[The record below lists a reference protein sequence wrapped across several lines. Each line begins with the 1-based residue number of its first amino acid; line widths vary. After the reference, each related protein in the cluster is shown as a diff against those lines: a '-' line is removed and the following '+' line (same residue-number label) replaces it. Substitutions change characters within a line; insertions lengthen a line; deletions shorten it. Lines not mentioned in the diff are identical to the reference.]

1 IPVIEMIE
9 IGAGGGSIAGV
20 DRLGRIRVGPQSAG
34 ADPGPAAFGNGGK
47 QPTVTDADIVQGLI
61 APHGFAE
68 SRISMNPGAATAALK
83 SEVGDALGL
92 DPDRAAFA
100 VTEIVDENMANAGR
114 MHAVE
119 SGRNLDDHVMIAIGG
134 NGPLHATRLA
144 RRTRVRTVVV
154 PRNPGVGSA
163 VGFLH
168 APVSFEIVRSRYT
181 TLESLDVDAINRFFR
196 DMATEARTVVRA
208 GAPDGPLT
216 ERRVA
221 FMRYHGQ
228 GHEIEVTVPPRD
240 LEPPDAIGLRRTFEA
255 EYRRQFSRTV
265 PDMKIEILNWAIHL
279 ASEVPGIDPAPAAT
293 APSTANPAGSRMI
306 LCDVTGEW
314 REVAVYD
321 RANLSDGARLSG
333 PALVTEP
340 QTTTLVSAD
349 FDARVDGAGNIWM
362 TRQEGTLP

>member
-1 IPVIEMIE
+1 
-9 IGAGGGSIAGV
+9 
-20 DRLGRIRVGPQSAG
+20 
-34 ADPGPAAFGNGGK
+34 
-47 QPTVTDADIVQGLI
+47 
-61 APHGFAE
+61 
-68 SRISMNPGAATAALK
+68 MNPSAAKAELK
-83 SEVGDALGL
+83 RKVGDALGL
-92 DPDRAAFA
+92 DPDRAALA
-100 VTEIVDENMANAGR
+100 VTEIVDENMASAGR

-119 SGRNLDDHVMIAIGG
+119 SGSNLDDHAMIAIGG

-168 APVSFEIVRSRYT
+168 APVSYEIVRSRYT
-181 TLESLDVDAINRFFR
+181 TLESLDVDAINRFFQ
-196 DMATEARTVVRA
+196 DMANEARTVVRG
-208 GAPDGPLT
+208 GAPDGPLI

-240 LEPPDAIGLRRTFEA
+240 LEPSDADGLRSAFEA
-255 EYRRQFSRTV
+255 EYSRQFSRAV
-265 PDMKIEILNWAIHL
+265 PDMKIEILNWALHL
-279 ASEVPGIDPAPAAT
+279 ASEVPEIDPAPSAPG
-293 APSTANPAGSRMI
+293 PSTASPAGSRMI

-314 REVAVYD
+314 REAAVYN
-321 RANLSDGARLSG
+321 RAHLPNGACLSG
-333 PALVTEP
+333 PALITEP

-362 TRQEGTLP
+362 TWRDGALP